1 MTLNRLKKGKGLKQK
16 KIKKDLNH
24 KYHLCKSS
32 CDLETVLATEKQLM
46 LIALELQ
53 LDCSNL
59 SSSAEQRAWE
69 LFGGLP
75 PYLIHSSQGLNEFL

>member
-1 MTLNRLKKGKGLKQK
+1 MTLNRRKKGKGSKQK
-16 KIKKDLNH
+16 KIKKYLNH

-32 CDLETVLATEKQLM
+32 SDLETFLATEKQLM
-46 LIALELQ
+46 LSALELQ

-59 SSSAEQRAWE
+59 SSSPEQRAWE

-75 PYLIHSSQGLNEFL
+75 PYLILSSQGLNEFL